1 MSNYCHHHTCSC
13 HHHEH
18 HSHSHS
24 HAHEAHPRARIVKLL
39 LSALALI
46 AAYLFTRA
54 YPLTTTQQLLVYL
67 PAYLIAG
74 YETLLKALVG
84 IAHGDVWDEH
94 FLMSVATLG
103 ALAIGFMPEGEPE
116 FVEAVCVMLFF
127 QLGEMFEEYAEGQS
141 RRSISHLLAI
151 RPDVAHVRR
160 NDVLES
166 VAPEEIALGETI
178 IVKPGERVPL
188 DGVITEGTTSLDT
201 SALTGE
207 SMPRSAHVGDSVA
220 AGCVNLTGVIA
231 VRTTHLASESTT
243 ARMLR
248 IVEQSAEK
256 KSRRETFISRFARIY
271 TPIVVFAAIAVA
283 TLPPLFLPDATFT
296 TWLHRAL
303 IFLVVSCPC
312 ALVISVPLTF
322 FAGIGGA
329 SRKGILIKGATYI
342 DALAQTHIVCFDK
355 TGTLTKGKF
364 TVVAVHPDKL
374 SADQL
379 LHLAAHVERHSTH
392 PLAAA
397 LREAFPNESTDGCQV
412 SEIIETSGN
421 GITAT
426 VNDQHVSVGN
436 DKMMNKLGVSFKPCH
451 LEGTIVHVA
460 IDGKYAGHI
469 VVGDELKPST
479 AQAVSNLHHLG
490 VQHVAMLTG
499 DLSATAA
506 AIARKANIDKYQ
518 AELSPEEKVA
528 YIDQQIQKL
537 NPSQTLAFV
546 GDGINDTP
554 ALARAHI
561 GIAMGAL
568 GSDAAIETADVVV
581 MDDNPLKVPLAIST
595 SQRTIAIARQNIAFA
610 IGIKVLVLLLA
621 TFGLA
626 TMWMAVF
633 ADVGTTVLAVLN
645 AMRAYHTT

>member
-1 MSNYCHHHTCSC
+1 MSNHCHHHTCSC

-18 HSHSHS
+18 YSHNHSHTS
-24 HAHEAHPRARIVKLL
+24 EAHPRARIVKLVLSTL
-39 LSALALI
+39 LLI
-46 AAYLFTRA
+46 AAYLLTRT
-54 YPLTTTQQLLVYL
+54 YPLTTAQQLLAYL

-74 YETLLKALVG
+74 YDTLHKAFVG
-84 IAHGDVWDEH
+84 IIHGDVWDEH
-94 FLMSVATLG
+94 FLMSIATLG

-116 FVEAVCVMLFF
+116 FVEAVSVMLFF

-141 RRSISHLLAI
+141 RRSISHLLAL

-160 NDVLES
+160 EGEVKN
-166 VAPEEIALGETI
+166 VAPEEIAVGES
-178 IVKPGERVPL
+178 IVIKPGERIPL
-188 DGVITEGTTSLDT
+188 DGTIIEGTTSLDT

-207 SMPRSAHVGDSVA
+207 SMPRSARVGDTVA
-220 AGCVNLTGVIA
+220 AGCVNLSGAIV

-243 ARMLR
+243 ARMLH

-256 KSRRETFISRFARIY
+256 KSRRETFIARFARIY

-283 TLPPLFLPDATFT
+283 TLPPLLLPEATFT

-329 SRKGILIKGATYI
+329 SRQGILIKGATYI
-342 DALAQTHIVCFDK
+342 DALAQAHTVCFDK

-364 TVVAVHPDKL
+364 SVMAIHPDKL
-374 SADQL
+374 PAEEL
-379 LHLAAHVERHSTH
+379 LHLAAHVERYSTH

-412 SEIIETSGN
+412 SEIIEISGN
-421 GITAT
+421 GITAS
-426 VNDQHVSVGN
+426 VNGQRISVGN
-436 DKMMNKLGVSFKPCH
+436 DKMMNKLGISFKPCH
-451 LEGTIVHVA
+451 LEGTIIHVA
-460 IDGKYAGHI
+460 IDGEYAGHI
-469 VVGDELKPST
+469 VVGDELKPCST
-479 AQAVSNLHHLG
+479 QAVYTLHRLG
-490 VQHVAMLTG
+490 VQRVAMLTG

-506 AIARKANIDKYQ
+506 TIAREANVDEYQ

-528 YIDQQIQKL
+528 YIEQQIQKL

-554 ALARAHI
+554 ALARAHV

-568 GSDAAIETADVVV
+568 GADAAIETADVVV
-581 MDDNPLKVPLAIST
+581 MDDNPLKVPQSIST

-621 TFGLA
+621 TLGIA

-645 AMRAYHTT
+645 AMRAYHTK